1 MRKLKLL
8 LLAAFLLPVQFLWAQ
23 PREVTG
29 KVIDE
34 KGNPIAGV
42 TIQEKNSRNG
52 TSTDA
57 NGMFRLSVRPR
68 ATLVI
73 SSVGYD
79 RKEIAL
85 TGDMQT
91 VSVSLITATTS
102 ISEVVVTAM
111 GVRREKKA
119 LGYAVSTIDK
129 AKIDQRPEGDVVRIL
144 NGKVPGVDIGATS
157 GISGSGTNILIRGLS
172 TINGNSTPLFVVD
185 NVPFD
190 ASTNAQSGFVQ
201 GNQTSSRFLDIDPN
215 NIETISVLKG
225 LAATTLY
232 GERGRNGV
240 ILITTKNAAARTSL
254 KKTEITVTQSLYSST
269 VANLPDWQNTYG
281 GGFHQSEGFAFFS
294 NWGAAFANPPHMLN
308 HPYSRPGSAA
318 LSLRYQSSFPDL
330 QGKQIPF
337 QAAPDNVKDFFRT
350 GWVNTSSINIAGS
363 PSRDISLSAT
373 YTYFNDKGFIPGNNL
388 RKHNFGFGGNAKL
401 SNRFT
406 LNSSINFAFTD
417 YQTPPNSV
425 SFGSGPSGNAPGI
438 FSDVMYTPRS
448 VDLMNWPFEFNDG
461 GSAYYR
467 GSNDIQNPR
476 WTAKYVKFR
485 ESIQRTFG
493 QMSLGY
499 EILPGLNLLYRIGLD
514 NYSNEN
520 TLQSPKGGVQF
531 PTGVYRTVDERS
543 TTWNHNLIG
552 SYSHRFNSDF
562 DISSSFG
569 ADFYINN
576 YTQSGIY
583 SENQLVFNVW
593 NHSNFINH
601 SNRGEGG
608 GNLNY
613 TSDVQ
618 QKGVFAEATG
628 GYRNFLYVTAGGRNS
643 WNSTLEKDNNHQFYP
658 SASISIIPT
667 SVIDALKGNKWINF
681 AKIRFGYGTSARF
694 PEAPY
699 TTRSSLQINSAVFAT
714 RAGTIINTNTIPNL
728 LPNKNLKPELLR
740 EVELGLEGRFIDNR
754 VNLDIT
760 LYKRKSTDQILFR
773 DLDPSTGYTTEQING
788 GDVENKGIEIAAGI
802 NIIRG
807 KNANW
812 GIEGTFTINRN
823 KVTSLPEGI
832 EKINVAGYTDLGG
845 FAVVGEPL
853 GIIEGYYVQRYPA
866 PNDPTKPGTGQ
877 LVVDGVGNYLSSTE
891 IGIIGNP
898 NPKFKTS
905 VTNNVS
911 YKGISFRMQWD
922 YTHRGDIYSNTIRTL
937 YARGLTKDT
946 EMDRLRGY
954 ILPGVKEDGTPNDI
968 INDATNIYFNSIGF
982 GPYDRSIFDA
992 TVIRLREVSL
1002 SYALPSKLL
1011 SKTPFGGVSITLS
1024 GQNLWFNAPNTPKY
1038 MNFDPEVSGLGAGSY
1053 RGFDFLNGPSSR
1065 RYGGSIRVTF

>member
-1 MRKLKLL
+1 MK
-8 LLAAFLLPVQFLWAQ
+8 
-23 PREVTG
+23 
-29 KVIDE
+29 
-34 KGNPIAGV
+34 
-42 TIQEKNSRNG
+42 
-52 TSTDA
+52 
-57 NGMFRLSVRPR
+57 
-68 ATLVI
+68 
-73 SSVGYD
+73 
-79 RKEIAL
+79 
-85 TGDMQT
+85 
-91 VSVSLITATTS
+91 
-102 ISEVVVTAM
+102 
-111 GVRREKKA
+111 
-119 LGYAVSTIDK
+119 
-129 AKIDQRPEGDVVRIL
+129 
-144 NGKVPGVDIGATS
+144 
-157 GISGSGTNILIRGLS
+157 
-172 TINGNSTPLFVVD
+172 
-185 NVPFD
+185 
-190 ASTNAQSGFVQ
+190 
-201 GNQTSSRFLDIDPN
+201 
-215 NIETISVLKG
+215 
-225 LAATTLY
+225 
-232 GERGRNGV
+232 
-240 ILITTKNAAARTSL
+240 
-254 KKTEITVTQSLYSST
+254 
-269 VANLPDWQNTYG
+269 
-281 GGFHQSEGFAFFS
+281 
-294 NWGAAFANPPHMLN
+294 
-308 HPYSRPGSAA
+308 
-318 LSLRYQSSFPDL
+318 
-330 QGKQIPF
+330 
-337 QAAPDNVKDFFRT
+337 
-350 GWVNTSSINIAGS
+350 
-363 PSRDISLSAT
+363 
-373 YTYFNDKGFIPGNNL
+373 
-388 RKHNFGFGGNAKL
+388 
-401 SNRFT
+401 
-406 LNSSINFAFTD
+406 
-417 YQTPPNSV
+417 
-425 SFGSGPSGNAPGI
+425 
-438 FSDVMYTPRS
+438 
-448 VDLMNWPFEFNDG
+448 WPFEFNDG
-461 GSAYYR
+461 GYAYYR

-613 TSDVQ
+613 TTDVQ

-807 KNANW
+807 KNVNW